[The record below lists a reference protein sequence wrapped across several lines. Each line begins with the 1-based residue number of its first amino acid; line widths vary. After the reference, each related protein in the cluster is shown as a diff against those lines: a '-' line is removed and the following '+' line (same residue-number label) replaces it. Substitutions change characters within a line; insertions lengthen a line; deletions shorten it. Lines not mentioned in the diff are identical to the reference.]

1 MKATS
6 TPQSFTYANVIAAS
20 RNRIEAEFSSLKARL
35 PRLFQLALNE
45 AEALA
50 WQTGFPELVFPTLA
64 QEKARKVA
72 DWLKHQQCIQ
82 EPHRCQAMA
91 A

>member
-6 TPQSFTYANVIAAS
+6 TLQSFTYSNLIATA
-20 RNRIEAEFSSLKARL
+20 RKRIESEFSSLKARL

-50 WQTGFPELVFPTLA
+50 WQTEFPELVFPTLA

-72 DWLKHQQCIQ
+72 AWLEHQTCIQ
-82 EPHRCQAMA
+82 EPGLCRGIA

>member
-1 MKATS
+1 MKITNNHQWHLPSNA
-6 TPQSFTYANVIAAS
+6 IAVS
-20 RNRIEAEFSSLKARL
+20 RAMIEQEFSSIRAGQPHVL
-35 PRLFQLALNE
+35 QLALNE

-50 WQTGFPELVFPTLA
+50 WQTGFPELVFPALA

-72 DWLKHQQCIQ
+72 DWVKHQECIR
-82 EPHRCQAMA
+82 EAGRIEACA